1 MSLPVQ
7 IAADVLLNIRN
18 VNQAQQDI
26 EKAVG
31 GAATRGL
38 SSAIKSTQKL
48 VKSEY
53 SKAYEDALRVGHKED
68 AALLKEKYKASREA
82 ILADGKAVK
91 KLNKQIAQEKDKDT
105 KKRLK
110 AERKGLESNIKLEQR
125 AMRNMITERASAQE
139 EQLKLLDEGMERAAR
154 SFGKKAE
161 DSADTFTD
169 IVNKGLTLDNL
180 NPEDLFKGLG
190 ASLKKN
196 KGSLA
201 LGGKNLASMGD
212 KMGGMK
218 GTALKWVG
226 GMMGKMAALA
236 LPLAAAASAIGAIVG
251 VMSAAYGK
259 IKDWNKAILE
269 SVSYY
274 DMMESSSGALE
285 PRLDDMRTAM
295 SRVSRTWHISA
306 EAAMG
311 YVSALNEAG
320 ITVRELTGWTDATKS
335 VTAYSRAM
343 NFGIKYTKALGVSAS
358 ELGTLQQQML
368 EGFGMRMK
376 TLDESMDS
384 FGASAQM
391 AGMSSR
397 SFVAAIMEGTANMA
411 LYNFRL
417 ADTEKLLV
425 GLAGILGEDLATGM
439 VGMEG
444 TFKNMG
450 TQDRY
455 KASMVGGG
463 TMEGVLKGGARRQ
476 IEGRAVDIS
485 MDSDLRKAFRDSGLM
500 DMANEFDIKK
510 LASLKGAELGKVQN
524 SIAKAVEEATG
535 SKAAGQGAVRS
546 LEDLTM
552 QARLLSG
559 GATTAEKADAM
570 AAMDRPTELAAKV
583 AQGLDMT
590 GATDFG
596 DITGK
601 TRMLF
606 EDLTGIMGEEFETTK
621 EIFNRA
627 QATLSVQEG
636 RNVSLSETLK
646 KLSEDPE
653 SLLSPEDSAALAA
666 AAEAADPALDVAR
679 QTLMATQTVGD
690 VLSGKISGLLGGIGG
705 GITNLVNFWSD
716 EYNMFVGDDE
726 DAIEAIAQA
735 DDIMAKGR
743 DEMAEV
749 QAEMREVGARDMSAE
764 DKELAEKELQAK
776 YDKVEKKVKAA
787 ENMKSDVQGG
797 ILNAEDAQAQYL
809 DEAYGNANVLT
820 ATRDAIKSGR
830 GDEVDGALSYAY
842 RHGQRNT
849 QGNESFHGQA
859 IDMGEANRETL
870 LYDNQSE
877 MRDEQGNLMNVA
889 DDLVQNE
896 GVIRDPA
903 AMIKFMEGEE
913 ATAEENGEKAEA
925 AAKQAADDAKK
936 QEAIEKD
943 AEEGIRAIVKEL
955 RKSSLED
962 LGLEVAEALG
972 ASGSTNK
979 TLAGKVAQGME
990 GKDLAGLKKQLGLG
1004 GYTSKEVALLRR
1016 LGIDTS
1022 DITVT
1027 PDAKDF
1033 VYQGSSMGGV
1043 ITPIDDQD
1051 SFFGAKPGGAIDRAG
1066 GFGGRSI
1073 VISNLTIN
1081 ESGDPQKTLQMVK
1094 RALRAAEG

>member
-7 IAADVLLNIRN
+7 LAADLLLNVQG
-18 VNQAQQDI
+18 VNKAQKDI

-53 SKAYEDALRVGHKED
+53 SKAYEDALRIGHKEQ
-68 AALLKEKYKASREA
+68 AAQLKEQYKASRSA
-82 ILADGKAVK
+82 ILADGKAIK
-91 KLNKQIAQEKDKDT
+91 KLNQQIAKEKDKDA

-110 AERKGLESNIKLEQR
+110 AERKGLESNIKLEQK

-154 SFGKKAE
+154 SFGDKAE
-161 DSADTFTD
+161 DSADSFVS
-169 IVNKGLTLDNL
+169 IVNNGLTLDNL
-180 NPEDLFKGLG
+180 NPEDLFKGMG
-190 ASLKKN
+190 DSLKKN
-196 KGSLA
+196 KGSLS
-201 LGGKNLASMGD
+201 LGGKNLSALGG

-218 GTALKWVG
+218 GGAMKLMG

-236 LPLAAAASAIGAIVG
+236 VPLAAAASAIGAIVG
-251 VMSAAYGK
+251 VMAAAYGK
-259 IKDWNKAILE
+259 VKDWNKAILE

-285 PRLDDMRTAM
+285 PRLANMRTAM
-295 SRVSRTWHISA
+295 SRVSRTWNISA

-320 ITVRELTGWTDATKS
+320 ITVRELKGWTRATKS

-343 NFGIKYTKALGVSAS
+343 NFGIKYTKALGISAS
-358 ELGTLQQQML
+358 DLGTLQQQML
-368 EGFGMRMK
+368 EGFGMRMRS
-376 TLDESMDS
+376 LDESMSS
-384 FGASAQM
+384 FGASAQE

-425 GLAGILGEDLATGM
+425 GLAGILGEDLATSM
-439 VGMEG
+439 LGMEG

-455 KASMVGGG
+455 KASMTGGG
-463 TMEGVLKGGARRQ
+463 TMEGVLKAGAKRQ

-485 MDSDLRKAFRDSGLM
+485 MDSDLRRAFRDSGLM
-500 DMANEFDIKK
+500 DMANEFDIDK
-510 LASLKGAELGKVQN
+510 LASLKGVELGKVQN
-524 SIAKAVEEATG
+524 SIAKAVEKSTG

-559 GATTAEKADAM
+559 GATTSEKADAM

-590 GATDFG
+590 GASDFG
-596 DITGK
+596 DITGT

-636 RNVSLSETLK
+636 RDVSLSETLK
-646 KLSEDPE
+646 KLSEDPD
-653 SLLSPEDSAALAA
+653 SLLSDEDSAALAA
-666 AAEAADPALDVAR
+666 AAEAADPALDIAK

-690 VLSGKISGLLGGIGG
+690 VISGKISGLLGGIGG
-705 GITNLVNFWSD
+705 GITNLANFWSD
-716 EYNMFVGDDE
+716 EYNLFKGDDE
-726 DAIEAIAQA
+726 DARKAIAQA
-735 DDIMAKGR
+735 DEVMAKSR
-743 DEMAEV
+743 DEMAEI
-749 QAEMREVGARDMSAE
+749 QAEMRKVGTSDMSEKDKKLA
-764 DKELAEKELQAK
+764 DKELEAK
-776 YDKVEKKVKAA
+776 YKKAERKVDAA
-787 ENMKSDVQGG
+787 ETMKSDIQSG
-797 ILNAEDAQAQYL
+797 ILNADDAQAQYL
-809 DEAYGNANVLT
+809 DEAYGNANVLS
-820 ATRDAIKSGR
+820 ATRSAIRSGR
-830 GDEVDGALSYAY
+830 GDEVDGALSYSY

-849 QGNESFHGQA
+849 QGNQVFHGQA
-859 IDMGEANRETL
+859 IDLGRINRETL
-870 LYDNQSE
+870 LYDKKKD
-877 MRDEQGNLMNVA
+877 MTDADGNLMNIA
-889 DDLVQNE
+889 DNLIQNE
-896 GVIRDPA
+896 GAIRDSA
-903 AMIKFMEGEE
+903 AMIEFMESEE
-913 ATAEENGEKAEA
+913 ATQEKAAEEAEKAA
-925 AAKQAADDAKK
+925 VQAAKDAKA
-936 QEAIEKD
+936 QEDVEKKT
-943 AEEGIRAIVKEL
+943 EEGVRAIVKEL
-955 RKSSLED
+955 RKQSLD
-962 LGLEVAEALG
+962 TIAADVEAAII
-972 ASGSTNK
+972 ASGGEVGK
-979 TLAGKVAQGME
+979 FGEKIKAGKE
-990 GKDLAGLKKQLGLG
+990 GSGLAGLRAQLEKG
-1004 GYTSKEVALLRR
+1004 GVSKTEMALMRR
-1016 LGIDTS
+1016 LGISTEGLKVD
-1022 DITVT
+1022 
-1027 PDAKDF
+1027 PAAKDF
-1033 VYQGSSMGGV
+1033 VYQGNSMGGV

-1051 SFFGAKPGGAIDRAG
+1051 SFFGAKPGGALSKM
-1066 GFGGRSI
+1066 GGRSI

-1081 ESGDPQKTLQMVK
+1081 ESGDPQKTLRMVK
-1094 RALRAAEG
+1094 QALRAADRA